1 MIFSP
6 FLVIGIGAAYLTLLF
21 AIAYFTDKGWLP
33 RKLVDHPVVHVLSI
47 GVFAC
52 SWAYYGAIDLANEYG
67 YGALAY
73 YMGIGGLFIFAPM
86 LLSPLFRLIRLYQLG
101 SLADLLVFRY
111 RGKSVGAVVT
121 ICMLMAVLPLL
132 ALQIQAVADTVQ
144 ILTRSPISGD
154 VDSTTANPVFAV
166 IFCLGIAIFSA
177 LFGAGRDQHRGL
189 VTALAFESIVKL
201 VALSAV
207 GLFAVYG
214 VFGGLPQLQ
223 WWLVLHPEN
232 LEVLHTP
239 IHDTSSHTL
248 LLMFF
253 STAIA
258 LPHVFHMA
266 FRENNKI
273 STIRLASW
281 GIPLYLLIISLP
293 IYPILWAGF
302 QIGTDL
308 APEYFTLG
316 VPLAAG
322 KTGLT
327 LLAFLGGLSAA
338 TGAMI
343 VMTLSLTTMCLNH
356 LILPVL
362 RLDAS
367 EDFYGFLVWLRRAI
381 MLGLLTL
388 AFLFYAFLKGSQG
401 LTNLAI
407 VAFVETMQF
416 LPGILAVLYWPLA
429 NRNGL
434 LAGLVVGSSIWSIGL
449 LFPMLFDR
457 FRILDFPLQPHSHL
471 IIELGM
477 NQWSTIGV
485 WAFCLNGIVFIVVS
499 LLTEQ
504 SAQEKNSAEISSMD
518 SLNRPMRRELSIA
531 SAQEIKQ
538 RLTGSLGEHIA
549 NTEVDRALLELELPS
564 DETRPYALRRLRDKL
579 EANISGLIGSA
590 LAHEMMDRLL
600 PYQTAE
606 TPVTE
611 DIYYAETQ
619 LNQYRHHLTGLAAEL
634 DNLRRYHRQILED
647 LPMAICSLGNDEE
660 VVMWNH
666 AMENLTEIPAHEVLG
681 SSLTALPEPW
691 RSLIQ
696 HFFVGDREHLYKQ
709 RITLNGM
716 PHWINLHKADI
727 AHSLSHQQDGYRQDG
742 QVILLEDLTET
753 QRLEEELIH
762 SERLAS
768 VGRLAAGVAH
778 EIGNPVTGIACLA
791 QNLEADS
798 ADQEAQE
805 TARQIL
811 SQTQRITTIVRTLV
825 NFSHSGTIQS
835 NPEAHNTEPET
846 HQPVNLYQCAK
857 EAIHLLTLDKSGPTV
872 TFINNIPPGIRAS
885 GNDQRLTQ
893 VMINLFSNAKDA
905 SENNGRIWASA
916 SIKGHSVI
924 LKITDEGSG
933 IPKEYLPHIFEP
945 FFTTKEAGV
954 GTGLGLALVYS
965 IIEEHYGTI
974 QVTSPAFTDQD
985 SANNLSTNAPSFN
998 KHGGT
1003 CFTITLAAAATG

>member
-6 FLVIGIGAAYLTLLF
+6 YLIVGIGAAYLTLLF

-33 RKLVDHPVVHVLSI
+33 TKLVEHPAVYILSI

-73 YMGIGGLFIFAPM
+73 YMGIGGLFIFSPM

-101 SLADLLVFRY
+101 SLADLMVFRY
-111 RGKSVGAVVT
+111 RGRRVGAMVT

-132 ALQIQAVADTVQ
+132 ALQIQAVADTIE
-144 ILTRSPISGD
+144 ILTRSPVSGD
-154 VDSTTANPVFAV
+154 VDSTTANPVFAI
-166 IFCLGIAIFSA
+166 IFCLGIAFFSA
-177 LFGAGRDQHRGL
+177 LFGAGREQHRGL
-189 VTALAFESIVKL
+189 VTALAFESVVKL

-239 IHDTSSHTL
+239 IRDTSSHTL

-302 QIGTDL
+302 ESGTDL

-322 KTGLT
+322 KVKLT
-327 LLAFLGGLSAA
+327 LLAYLGGLSAA
-338 TGAMI
+338 TGSMI
-343 VMTLSLTTMCLNH
+343 VMTLSVTTMCLNH
-356 LILPVL
+356 LILPIL

-367 EDFYGFLVWLRRAI
+367 QDFYGFLVWLRRSV

-388 AFLFYAFLKGSQG
+388 AYLFYALLKGSQG
-401 LTNLAI
+401 LTNLAF

-416 LPGILAVLYWPLA
+416 LPGILAILYWPLA
-429 NRNGL
+429 NRKGL
-434 LAGLVVGSSIWSIGL
+434 LAGLSVGSGIWLFGL
-449 LFPMLFDR
+449 LLPMLFDR
-457 FRILDFPLQPHSHL
+457 FRVVDLSSLHVL
-471 IIELGM
+471 IELGM
-477 NQWSTIGV
+477 NHWSTIGV
-485 WAFCLNGIVFIVVS
+485 LAFCLNSIVFILVS

-518 SLNRPMRRELSIA
+518 SLNRPMRRELNIA

-538 RLTGSLGEHIA
+538 RLAGSLGEQIA
-549 NTEVDRALLELELPS
+549 NTEVDRALTELELPD

-600 PYQTAE
+600 PYQSTESA
-606 TPVTE
+606 VTE

-666 AMENLTEIPAHEVLG
+666 AMENLTDIPAHEVLG
-681 SSLTALPEPW
+681 SSLTSLSEPW
-691 RSLIQ
+691 RTLIQ
-696 HFFVGDREHLYKQ
+696 QFFIGDREHLYKQ
-709 RITLNGM
+709 RIMLHGK
-716 PHWINLHKADI
+716 PHWINLHKAQIASSTRD
-727 AHSLSHQQDGYRQDG
+727 AHSSAHEQSGHQQDG

-753 QRLEEELIH
+753 QRLEEELVH

-791 QNLEADS
+791 QNLETDS
-798 ADQEAQE
+798 ADHEAQE

-811 SQTQRITTIVRTLV
+811 SQTRRISDIVRTLV
-825 NFSHSGTIQS
+825 TFSHSGKAQNSAAQS
-835 NPEAHNTEPET
+835 SDSEQEAHKI
-846 HQPVNLYQCAK
+846 VDLYHCA
-857 EAIHLLTLDKSGPTV
+857 EAAIHLLALDKSGPSV
-872 TFINNIPPGIRAS
+872 TFINDVPPRTLVS

-893 VMINLFSNAKDA
+893 VIINLLSNAKDA
-905 SENNGRIWASA
+905 SSDHGKIWASA
-916 SIKGHSVI
+916 QTKDHSVV

-933 IPKEYLPHIFEP
+933 IPAEYLAHIFEP

-965 IIEEHYGTI
+965 IIEEHFGTI
-974 QVTSPAFTDQD
+974 QVTSPA
-985 SANNLSTNAPSFN
+985 NNPSTNT
-998 KHGGT
+998 KGGT
-1003 CFTITLAAAATG
+1003 CFTITLAAAVSK

>member
-1 MIFSP
+1 MIFSHG
-6 FLVIGIGAAYLTLLF
+6 LIIGIGVAYLTLLF
-21 AIAYFTDKGWLP
+21 AIAYVVEKGAEQGWLP
-33 RKLVDHPVVHVLSI
+33 RTFFEHPAIYVLSI

-52 SWAYYGAIDLANEYG
+52 SWAYYGSIDLANEYG

-73 YMGIGGLFIFAPM
+73 YMGIGGLFIFAP
-86 LLSPLFRLIRLYQLG
+86 LLLLPLFRLIRLYQLG

-111 RGKSVGAVVT
+111 RGKRVGALITV
-121 ICMLMAVLPLL
+121 CMLAAVLPLL

-144 ILTRSPISGD
+144 ILTR
-154 VDSTTANPVFAV
+154 NPVSGVANSNASSADFAV
-166 IFCLGIAIFSA
+166 VFCLGIAIFAA
-177 LFGAGRDQHRGL
+177 LFGAGRNQHRGL
-189 VTALAFESIVKL
+189 VTALAFESVVKL
-201 VALSAV
+201 IALSAV
-207 GLFAVYG
+207 GLYAVFG
-214 VFGGLPQLQ
+214 VFGSLPQLQ

-239 IHDTSSHTL
+239 IRDTSSHTL

-253 STAIA
+253 STAVA
-258 LPHVFHMA
+258 MPHVFHTA

-273 STIRLASW
+273 ATLRLASW

-302 QIGTDL
+302 ESGTDL

-316 VPLAAG
+316 VPQASGHVPLI
-322 KTGLT
+322 
-327 LLAFLGGLSAA
+327 LLAYIGGLAAA

-343 VMTLSLTTMCLNH
+343 VITLSLTTMCLNH

-367 EDFYGFLVWLRRAI
+367 QDFYGFLVWMRRAVI
-381 MLGLLTL
+381 LALLTL
-388 AFLFYAFLKGSQG
+388 AYVFYYLLRDSQG
-401 LTNLAI
+401 LSNLAI
-407 VAFVETMQF
+407 VSFVETMQF

-434 LAGLVVGSSIWSIGL
+434 LAGLGVGSAIWFIGL
-449 LFPMLFDR
+449 LCPMLFDSIR
-457 FRILDFPLQPHSHL
+457 VIDLSSLVPGRLV
-471 IIELGM
+471 IELGM
-477 NQWSTIGV
+477 NNWSNIGV
-485 WAFCLNGIVFIVVS
+485 LAFCLNGIVFIMVS

-504 SAQEKNSAEISSMD
+504 SDQEKNSADISSMD
-518 SLNRPMRRELSIA
+518 SLNRPMRRELDVT

-538 RLTGSLGEHIA
+538 RLAGSLGEHIA
-549 NTEVDRALLELELPS
+549 NTEVDKALAELELPD
-564 DETRPYALRRLRDKL
+564 DENRPYALRRLRDKL

-590 LAHEMMDRLL
+590 LSHEMMDRLL
-600 PYQTAE
+600 PYQTTDTA
-606 TPVTE
+606 VTE

-660 VVMWNH
+660 IAMWNH
-666 AMENLTEIPAHEVLG
+666 AMAELTRIPAHDVLG
-681 SSLTALPEPW
+681 SSLSALPEPW

-696 HFFVGDREHLYKQ
+696 VFFTGDREHVYKQ
-709 RITLNGM
+709 RITLGGK
-716 PHWINLHKADI
+716 PHWINLHKANI
-727 AHSLSHQQDGYRQDG
+727 AYSVTHRQDG

-753 QRLEEELIH
+753 QRLEEELVH

-798 ADQEAQE
+798 ADSEAQE

-811 SQTQRITTIVRTLV
+811 GQTQRISNIVRTLV
-825 NFSHSGTIQS
+825 NFSHSGKTQAAEQDAHQIVDLQLCA
-835 NPEAHNTEPET
+835 EA
-846 HQPVNLYQCAK
+846 
-857 EAIHLLTLDKSGPTV
+857 AIRLLMLDKSGASV
-872 TFINNIPPGIRAS
+872 QFINTIAPGTTVS
-885 GNDQRLTQ
+885 GNEQRLTQ
-893 VMINLFSNAKDA
+893 VMINLLSNARDA
-905 SENNGRIWASA
+905 SVDGGRIWAESQQ
-916 SIKGHSVI
+916 KDLNVI
-924 LKITDEGSG
+924 VKITDEGSG
-933 IPKEYLPHIFEP
+933 IPAEYQSQIFEP
-945 FFTTKEAGV
+945 FFTTKDAGI

-965 IIEEHYGTI
+965 IVEEHYGSI
-974 QVTSPAFTDQD
+974 QVNSPVTA
-985 SANNLSTNAPSFN
+985 A
-998 KHGGT
+998 GGT
-1003 CFTITLAAAATG
+1003 CFTITLAAATSEQ